1 MVDNSLTNSDISSLR
16 RNYKQSG
23 LHRSDLHPDPVEQ
36 FRCWFKEAIEGDLI
50 EPNAMILGTS
60 NGIQPSSRT
69 VLLKAFDRRGFVFF
83 TNYSSRKSNEISIQP
98 NVSLLFPWYGL
109 ERQVIILGI
118 AEKIG
123 KVESLTYFNSRPLG
137 SRIGAWVSQQ
147 SKVISSR
154 KVLDMKWQEAKH
166 RIRNGEIPL
175 PKTWGGFRVSA
186 LEFEFWQGREQRLH
200 DRFRYRLL
208 KTVGS
213 KPSWC
218 IERLAP

>member
-16 RNYKQSG
+16 RTYQQSG
-23 LHRSDLHPDPVEQ
+23 LHRSDLHPDPVKQ
-36 FRCWFKEAIEGDLI
+36 FRCWFKEAIAGDLI
-50 EPNAMILGTS
+50 EPNAMVLGTS
-60 NGIQPSSRT
+60 NGIEPSSRT
-69 VLLKAFDRRGFVFF
+69 VLLKGFDRRGFVFF
-83 TNYSSRKSNEISIQP
+83 TNYSSRKSHEISIQP

-109 ERQVIILGI
+109 ERQVIIQGI

-123 KVESLTYFNSRPLG
+123 KVESLTYFNSRPLA
-137 SRIGAWVSQQ
+137 SRIGAWISEQ

-154 KVLDMKWQEAKH
+154 KVLDMKYQEAKYL
-166 RIRNGEIPL
+166 IENGEVPL

-186 LEFEFWQGREQRLH
+186 LNYEFWQGREHRLH

-208 KTVGS
+208 KTEGR
-213 KPSWC
+213 KPRWC

>member
-1 MVDNSLTNSDISSLR
+1 MDLSEIRQT
-16 RNYKQSG
+16 YETKG
-23 LHRSDLHPDPVEQ
+23 LDLPDLSPNPTTQ
-36 FRCWFKEAIEGDLI
+36 FQIWYEEVTKAGYL
-50 EPNAMILGTS
+50 EPNAMVLGTS
-60 NGIQPSSRT
+60 NGIEPSSRT
-69 VLLKAFDRRGFVFF
+69 VLLKGFDRRGFVFF
-83 TNYSSRKSNEISIQP
+83 TNYSSRKSHEISIQP

-109 ERQVIILGI
+109 ERQVIIQGI

-213 KPSWC
+213 RPSWC